1 MRRGEQHARQGII
14 AAFKERNIGWTNFD
28 MVRRTDN
35 IYYPRGSQSTPA
47 PFEQS
52 HEARNPKMR

>member
-1 MRRGEQHARQGII
+1 MPGSPRNNMRRGEQHARQGII

-35 IYYPRGSQSTPA
+35 IYYPTRIAIHSRA
-47 PFEQS
+47 L
-52 HEARNPKMR
+52 